1 MTLLQIMPEEDS
13 SQVLVRETDPAAIA
27 GLLSGHGVTLEQW
40 PVVELPAGAGSQQ
53 VLATYQADVDRV
65 SAEGGYRLVDVVAL
79 QPTGDP
85 EWAETAKAARARFLD
100 EHQHDEDEVRF
111 FVAGRG
117 CFYLRLDGKV
127 HALVCEAGDLVSVPA
142 RTRHWFDMGAVPR
155 FCAIRFFQEED
166 GWVGNFTGDS
176 ISRRMPDLDQLLAPA
191 Q

>member
-1 MTLLQIMPEEDS
+1 MTLLQIMPEDDS
-13 SQVLVRETDPAAIA
+13 SQVLVRETDPAVIA
-27 GLLSGHGVTLEQW
+27 GLLSEHGITLEQW
-40 PVVELPAGAGSQQ
+40 PVVELPDGAGSDQ

-85 EWAETAKAARARFLD
+85 EWVETAAAARARFLD
-100 EHQHDEDEVRF
+100 EHRHDEDEVRF

-117 CFYLRLDGKV
+117 CFYLRLDGRV

-142 RTRHWFDMGAVPR
+142 GTRHWFDMGAIPR

-166 GWVGNFTGDS
+166 GWVGNFTGDT